1 MICWIIFK
9 NMIKVKKEEVEAKVG
24 AGVMEEGIEIEEV
37 EVEVEV
43 EVGVEVEIK
52 EKEEKKKKRLLIKKK
67 IMDIII
73 SLVMI

>member
-37 EVEVEV
+37 EVEV
-43 EVGVEVEIK
+43 GVEVEIK

-67 IMDIII
+67 MMDIII

>member
-24 AGVMEEGIEIEEV
+24 AGVMEEGIDIE

-52 EKEEKKKKRLLIKKK
+52 EKEEKKKKRLLIKKRM
-67 IMDIII
+67 MDIIT

>member
-9 NMIKVKKEEVEAKVG
+9 NMIIVKKEEVEVKVG
-24 AGVMEEGIEIEEV
+24 VEAMEEGVEIEEV
-37 EVEVEV
+37 EVEV
-43 EVGVEVEIK
+43 GAEVEIK

-67 IMDIII
+67 MMDIIT